1 MKRRVCMV
9 VASEMTVR
17 VFLVPH
23 LRALQSRYD
32 VTVVVN
38 TANGALLKELGVTA
52 TLAPIHLERGVAAWR
67 DLTALW
73 RLYRLLRAG
82 RFDIVHSMTPK
93 AGLLAMTAARL
104 ARIPVRIHTFTG
116 QVWATRHGASRMI
129 LRAFDSVIARLA
141 TKVLADSPSQR
152 EFLIR
157 QGVASPSA
165 LTVLAKGSVS
175 GVDATTFKPDPAV
188 RQAVRERLRIPP
200 ADIVLLFVGRL
211 TVDKGVLDLASAFL
225 AVANERPD
233 VRLLVVGPDEAELR
247 PRIAAICAAQGERV
261 QFLDF
266 TDRPQ
271 DIMAAADVLCLPSY
285 REGFGSVIVEGAAS
299 GLPAVASR
307 IYGVID
313 AVEDERTGLMHHPR
327 DVEGL
332 KEQLRRIT
340 TDADLRRS
348 LGEAARHRAVA
359 DFPVGRLTTAL
370 LSLYSE
376 LLESGRSRGW
386 YRRFGKR
393 ALDTVVATF
402 ALALF
407 VPFFAAIAV
416 LVRLTLGAPVL
427 FRQCRPGLNGVPF
440 TLVKFRS
447 MTSRYDGCGR
457 PLPDAERLTRVG
469 RFLRASSLDEL
480 PELWNVLK
488 GDMSLVGPRPLL
500 MEYIPLYSEE
510 QGRRHAL
517 RPGITGLAQ
526 VNGRNGLS
534 WSQRFALDVEYV
546 DRCSLWLDVSIIA
559 RTAWGVLAARGI
571 NQPGRATVDYF
582 RGNAEVDG

>member
-23 LRALQSRYD
+23 LRAMQSRYD

-38 TANGALLKELGVTA
+38 TANRALLKELGVTA
-52 TLAPIHLERGVAAWR
+52 TLAPIRLERGVAAWR
-67 DLTALW
+67 DLAALL
-73 RLYRLLRAG
+73 RLFQLLRAG
-82 RFDIVHSMTPK
+82 RFDVVHSMTPK

-104 ARIPVRIHTFTG
+104 ARVPVRIHTFTG
-116 QVWATRHGASRMI
+116 QVWATRQGASRLI
-129 LRAFDSVIARLA
+129 LRAFDVVIARLA
-141 TKVLADSPSQR
+141 TTVLADSPSQR

-200 ADIVLLFVGRL
+200 ADVVVLFVGRL
-211 TVDKGVLDLASAFL
+211 TTDKGVLDLASAFL

-233 VRLLVVGPDEAELR
+233 VRLLIVGPDESQLR
-247 PRIAAICAAQGERV
+247 PRIAAICAAQAERV
-261 QFLDF
+261 QFVDF

-271 DIMAAADVLCLPSY
+271 HIMAASDVLCLPSY
-285 REGFGSVIVEGAAS
+285 REGFGSVIVEAAAC

-313 AVEDERTGLMHHPR
+313 AVEDGRTGLMHSPR
-327 DVEGL
+327 DVDGL
-332 KEQLRRIT
+332 QEQLRRIT

-348 LGEAARHRAVA
+348 LGQAARRRALA
-359 DFPVGRLTTAL
+359 DFPVGRLSSAL

-376 LLESGRSRGW
+376 LLESERPRGW
-386 YRRFGKR
+386 YVRFGKR
-393 ALDTVVATF
+393 VLDTIVATF
-402 ALALF
+402 ALVLLA
-407 VPFFAAIAV
+407 PFFAAIAV
-416 LVRLTLGAPVL
+416 LVRLTLGGPVL
-427 FRQCRPGLNGVPF
+427 FRQCRPGLNGIPF

-447 MTSRYDGCGR
+447 MTDRYDGRGQ
-457 PLPDAERLTRVG
+457 PLPDEERLTRVG

-500 MEYIPLYSEE
+500 MEYIPAL
-510 QGRRHAL
+510 QRRAGKAPCAQAGDHGSCAGKRAQ
-517 RPGITGLAQ
+517 RPVMAAAFRARRGICRRLLVLSGCRHHRPDGVGCPCCARDQ
-526 VNGRNGLS
+526 PAGPRNGGLFS
-534 WSQRFALDVEYV
+534 GER
-546 DRCSLWLDVSIIA
+546 
-559 RTAWGVLAARGI
+559 
-571 NQPGRATVDYF
+571 
-582 RGNAEVDG
+582 